1 MAVGGNKFNV
11 MDYAP
16 KVLVVEE
23 KKFKRKK
30 TKNNNNIEQVHT
42 IETENSNALD
52 YSEGG
57 IKEPLSA
64 RSRDSNENKL
74 LK

>member
-1 MAVGGNKFNV
+1 MALGGNKFNV

-16 KVLVVEE
+16 KLLVVEE
-23 KKFKRKK
+23 KKLKRKRA
-30 TKNNNNIEQVHT
+30 NNNNVEVPT

-52 YSEGG
+52 HSEGG

-64 RSRDSNENKL
+64 RSKDSSEHKL

>member
-1 MAVGGNKFNV
+1 

-16 KVLVVEE
+16 KLLVVEE
-23 KKFKRKK
+23 KKLKRKK
-30 TKNNNNIEQVHT
+30 TINNNNNVEVPT

-52 YSEGG
+52 HSDGG

-64 RSRDSNENKL
+64 RANDSNEHK
-74 LK
+74 